1 MAPCATRNVA
11 AAQDRFKRGDTNA
24 TADQTRHNCPG
35 KGLIPFA
42 LCDKRTLD
50 SMIVTVQ
57 HRAGSTTLF
66 SPPVCL
72 QHAFLPVPASSST
85 LSLEDLMRLMDE
97 VPVMLACFDAA
108 THRCLYA
115 NVHYARLGGL
125 APEQAVGRTAEEI
138 IGQEATERIRPA
150 VERVLAERTTVTYSR
165 SIDTDGQRRWIE
177 VSLVPWGAPQPERLF
192 VMITDITKHRAA
204 EVASK
209 QSNDRLAKF
218 MAASVEGIAFHV
230 GGVITDVNP
239 PLLRLL
245 GYDSDQMTGRRTID
259 FVPPSEHARV
269 RQVMSSGAELS
280 YESLALHRDG
290 HAIPVEYIVRDM
302 DWAGQRQR
310 MIVVRDLTE
319 SRAAQDRIRFL
330 AVHDALTG
338 LPNRVH
344 LDEHLCEMIEM
355 SGPERTPFAVLFLD
369 LDQLK
374 RVNDSLGHASGDEV
388 LIAVAEKLS
397 AFCAARSPLDHEAWL
412 ARHGGDEFV
421 MTYRA
426 ADRTQLVDFVD
437 SVRRVFETPTQV
449 GTRSFRVTASI
460 GVAIYPE
467 DGETP
472 SQLLKNAD
480 AAMYLA
486 KTAGRDAARYFDRAI
501 ARAADHALLIE
512 EALGPAI
519 DNGEFELYFQPELSA
534 DGKRLVCVEAL
545 LRWNRGGLGLLTPD
559 EFIPVAESLHQII
572 PLGQWVLDSA
582 MTQLVRW
589 RTAGWH
595 DARVAVNLSSNQF
608 RSPDFVDS
616 VLAALQ
622 RHGLTGASLELELTE
637 RMVMGHDPAM
647 QVALTRLRDA
657 GITLAID
664 DFGTGFSSL
673 SRLRTL
679 PVETL
684 KIDQS
689 FVRELPASASSVAI
703 VNTIIELAHGLAMTA
718 VAEGVET
725 TEQRQCLE
733 SLGCRVMQGFL
744 FARPMPAAEF
754 DRWLQTLLGR

>member
-1 MAPCATRNVA
+1 
-11 AAQDRFKRGDTNA
+11 
-24 TADQTRHNCPG
+24 
-35 KGLIPFA
+35 
-42 LCDKRTLD
+42 
-50 SMIVTVQ
+50 
-57 HRAGSTTLF
+57 
-66 SPPVCL
+66 
-72 QHAFLPVPASSST
+72 
-85 LSLEDLMRLMDE
+85 MDE
-97 VPVMLACFDAA
+97 VPVMLACFDTAS
-108 THRCLYA
+108 HRCLYA
-115 NVHYARLGGL
+115 NVHYARFGGL
-125 APEQAVGRTAEEI
+125 APAQAVGRTAEEI
-138 IGQEATERIRPA
+138 IGAEATARIRPA
-150 VERVLAERTTVTYSR
+150 IDRVLTENTTVTYSR
-165 SIDTDGQRRWIE
+165 SVDANGKWRWIE
-177 VSLVPWGAPQPERLF
+177 VSLVPWGSPKPERVF

-204 EVASK
+204 ELASK
-209 QSNDRLAKF
+209 QSSDRLAKF

-245 GYDSDQMTGRRTID
+245 GYDCDEMTGRQTTD
-259 FVPPSEHARV
+259 FVPSSEHARV
-269 RQVMSSGAELS
+269 RQVMGSGAELS
-280 YESLALHRDG
+280 YESYALHRDG
-290 HAIPVEYIVRDM
+290 HSIPVEYIVRDM

-355 SGPERTPFAVLFLD
+355 SGPERSPFAVLFLD

-388 LIAVAEKLS
+388 LIAVAEKLGS
-397 AFCAARSPLDHEAWL
+397 FCAARSPHKHEAWL

-426 ADRTQLVDFVD
+426 ADRSQLVDFVD
-437 SVRRVFETPTQV
+437 GVRRVFEHPTQV

-460 GVAIYPE
+460 GVAIYPD

-519 DNGEFELYFQPELSA
+519 ENGEFELYFQPELSA
-534 DGKRLVCVEAL
+534 DGKRLICVEAL
-545 LRWNRGGLGLLTPD
+545 LRWNRNGVDVLTPD

-582 MTQLVRW
+582 MTQLARW
-589 RTAGWH
+589 RANGWH

-616 VLAALQ
+616 VLAALE

-637 RMVMGHDPAM
+637 RMLMGNDPAM

-725 TEQRQCLE
+725 TEQRQCLQ

-744 FARPMPAAEF
+744 FARPMPAAGF
-754 DRWLQTLLGR
+754 DRWLQALLGR

>member
-1 MAPCATRNVA
+1 
-11 AAQDRFKRGDTNA
+11 
-24 TADQTRHNCPG
+24 
-35 KGLIPFA
+35 
-42 LCDKRTLD
+42 
-50 SMIVTVQ
+50 MI
-57 HRAGSTTLF
+57 
-66 SPPVCL
+66 
-72 QHAFLPVPASSST
+72 
-85 LSLEDLMRLMDE
+85 D
-97 VPVMLACFDAA
+97 
-108 THRCLYA
+108 
-115 NVHYARLGGL
+115 
-125 APEQAVGRTAEEI
+125 
-138 IGQEATERIRPA
+138 
-150 VERVLAERTTVTYSR
+150 
-165 SIDTDGQRRWIE
+165 
-177 VSLVPWGAPQPERLF
+177 
-192 VMITDITKHRAA
+192 
-204 EVASK
+204 
-209 QSNDRLAKF
+209 
-218 MAASVEGIAFHV
+218 
-230 GGVITDVNP
+230 
-239 PLLRLL
+239 
-245 GYDSDQMTGRRTID
+245 
-259 FVPPSEHARV
+259 
-269 RQVMSSGAELS
+269 
-280 YESLALHRDG
+280 
-290 HAIPVEYIVRDM
+290 
-302 DWAGQRQR
+302 
-310 MIVVRDLTE
+310 
-319 SRAAQDRIRFL
+319 
-330 AVHDALTG
+330 
-338 LPNRVH
+338 
-344 LDEHLCEMIEM
+344 M

-397 AFCAARSPLDHEAWL
+397 AFCAARSPLDREAWL

-501 ARAADHALLIE
+501 ARAADHALMIE

-519 DNGEFELYFQPELSA
+519 EKGEFELYFQPELSA

-545 LRWNRGGLGLLTPD
+545 LRWNRGDLGVLTPD
-559 EFIPVAESLHQII
+559 EFIPVAESLHQIV

-582 MTQLVRW
+582 MTQLARW
-589 RTAGWH
+589 RANGWH

-637 RMVMGHDPAM
+637 RMLMGNDPAM
-647 QVALTRLRDA
+647 QLALTRLRDA

>member
-1 MAPCATRNVA
+1 
-11 AAQDRFKRGDTNA
+11 
-24 TADQTRHNCPG
+24 
-35 KGLIPFA
+35 
-42 LCDKRTLD
+42 
-50 SMIVTVQ
+50 
-57 HRAGSTTLF
+57 
-66 SPPVCL
+66 
-72 QHAFLPVPASSST
+72 
-85 LSLEDLMRLMDE
+85 MRLMDE
-97 VPVMLACFDAA
+97 VPVLLACFDAA
-108 THRCLYA
+108 SHRCLYA

-125 APEQAVGRTAEEI
+125 TPEQAVGRTAEEI
-138 IGQEATERIRPA
+138 IGSEATERIRPA
-150 VERVLAERTTVTYSR
+150 VERVLAERATVTYSR
-165 SIDTDGQRRWIE
+165 AMDVDGQRRWIE
-177 VSLVPWGAPQPERLF
+177 VSLVPWGEPQPERVF

-204 EVASK
+204 ELASK
-209 QSNDRLAKF
+209 QSSDRLAKF

-269 RQVMSSGAELS
+269 RQVMGSGAELS

-290 HAIPVEYIVRDM
+290 HSIPVEYIVRDM

-310 MIVVRDLTE
+310 MIVVRDLSE

-397 AFCAARSPLDHEAWL
+397 AFCAARSPLDHDAWL

-426 ADRTQLVDFVD
+426 DNRAQLVDFVD
-437 SVRRVFETPTQV
+437 SVRQVFDTPTHV

-460 GVAIYPE
+460 GVAIYPD

-486 KTAGRDAARYFDRAI
+486 KSAGRDAARYFDRAI
-501 ARAADHALLIE
+501 ARAADHALQIE
-512 EALGPAI
+512 EALGPALE
-519 DNGEFELYFQPELSA
+519 NREFELYFQPELSA

-545 LRWNRGGLGLLTPD
+545 LRWNRSGREILTPD
-559 EFIPVAESLHQII
+559 EFIPVAESLHQIVPI
-572 PLGQWVLDSA
+572 GQWVLDCA
-582 MTQLVRW
+582 MTQLARW
-589 RTAGWH
+589 RASGWR

-608 RSPDFVDS
+608 RSADFVDS
-616 VLAALQ
+616 VLAALE
-622 RHGLTGASLELELTE
+622 RHGLTGACLELELTE
-637 RMVMGHDPAM
+637 RMLMGNDPSM
-647 QVALTRLRDA
+647 QAALTRLRDA

-725 TEQRQCLE
+725 VEQQQCLQ

-744 FARPMPAAEF
+744 FARPMPADEF
-754 DRWLQTLLGR
+754 DGWLRRLLGR